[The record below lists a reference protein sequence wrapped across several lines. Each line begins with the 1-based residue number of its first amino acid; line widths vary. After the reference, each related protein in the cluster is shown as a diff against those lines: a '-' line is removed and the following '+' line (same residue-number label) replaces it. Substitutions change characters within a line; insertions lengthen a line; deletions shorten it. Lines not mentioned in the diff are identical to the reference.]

1 MKKFIS
7 VLLSLVMVLS
17 VFSTAAFATDS
28 DFVGDE
34 LSPEYSAG
42 GIFTVALWFEGKTAV
57 CTSTITMASDER
69 WISISQT
76 LEREVSTN
84 NWQAV
89 KDCGWTIVAPGKSDY
104 YMFQN
109 SGNVTESG
117 TYRQKTVFFV
127 ESATGE
133 RERIAL
139 YSPTKTISV

>member
-42 GIFTVALWFEGKTAV
+42 GIFSSALWFNGKTAT
-57 CTSTITMASDER
+57 CSSSITMASDER
-69 WISISQT
+69 WISITQT
-76 LEREVSTN
+76 LEKEASSN
-84 NWQAV
+84 SWQSV
-89 KDCGWTIVAPGKSDY
+89 KDCGWTIKATERSHY
-104 YMFQN
+104 YIFKN
-109 SGNVTESG
+109 YGNVSESG
-117 TYRQKTVFFV
+117 TYRLKTIFMV

-133 RERIAL
+133 RERIVI
-139 YSPTKTISV
+139 YSQNQTVSI